1 MFNQVNIPPAFAFRE
16 LIVGMA
22 LAVARHMERESERQ
36 IMIAEQL
43 RRRNIRDER
52 VLHAMASVPRHRF
65 VPEEL
70 NQQAYSDNALPIAEQ
85 QTISQPFIV
94 ALTAE
99 ALMLQGNERVLEIG
113 TGSGYAAAVLSHLAH
128 AVWTIER
135 YRSLAETA
143 AARLHAEGYTNVRVG
158 IGDGTGGWP
167 EHAPF
172 DAIAVAAAGP
182 HIPQPLIDQL
192 AIGGRLVIPV
202 GSREEQQLVRV
213 VRTAD
218 GLRQDRL
225 GPVRFVPLIGQD
237 GWASDSSQQT

>member
-1 MFNQVNIPPAFAFRE
+1 
-16 LIVGMA
+16 
-22 LAVARHMERESERQ
+22 MERESERQ

-52 VLHAMASVPRHRF
+52 ILQAMASVPRHRF
-65 VPEEL
+65 VPDAL
-70 NQQAYSDNALPIAEQ
+70 NEQAYSDNALPIAEQ

-94 ALTAE
+94 ALTAD

-113 TGSGYAAAVLSHLAH
+113 TGSGYAAAVLSLLTRE
-128 AVWTIER
+128 VWTVER
-135 YRSLAETA
+135 FRSLAESA
-143 AARLHAEGYTNVRVG
+143 AARLHAEGYANVHVG

-167 EHAPF
+167 ERAPF

-192 AIGGRLVIPV
+192 ALGGRLVIPV

-213 VRTAD
+213 VRTPE

-237 GWASDSSQQT
+237 GWAIEPPQQG